1 MSEQTPTL
9 DEDTISVIV
18 HELSHDLREG
28 LRHRKRW
35 SNQTMLKAIN
45 TVAIAKE
52 ENARLR
58 AALEK
63 FADAKDWAIIVLE
76 SGLRYEACYKFR
88 GDQKADPWQ
97 IAQEA
102 LKGREGDDA

>member
-1 MSEQTPTL
+1 MSENKFYTSEGRWLGTRIMARNEYGHQHLT
-9 DEDTISVIV
+9 EDGAVN
-18 HELSHDLREG
+18 LLNDYQ
-28 LRHRKRW
+28 K
-35 SNQTMLKAIN
+35 
-45 TVAIAKE
+45 

-63 FADAKDWAIIVLE
+63 FADEKDWAIIVLE

-102 LKGREGDDA
+102 LKGREGDDD